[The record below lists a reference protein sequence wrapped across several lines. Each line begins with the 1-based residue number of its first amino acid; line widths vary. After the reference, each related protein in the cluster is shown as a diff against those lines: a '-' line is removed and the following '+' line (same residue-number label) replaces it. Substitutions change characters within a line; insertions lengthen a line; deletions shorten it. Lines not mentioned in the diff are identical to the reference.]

1 MELQQVAEIIS
12 GRTFK
17 HGVKEFD
24 DWTHAVVQIRDVFKN
39 PHASGIAWGQLSKS
53 LFDRKVTSQELK
65 KNDILVIAKGM
76 QKTAI
81 LLGDIPF
88 PTIVNQHF
96 FIIRVKDTNT
106 VHPEFLQHFLNSE
119 ISQQWLLDNSSGQ
132 HQNTM
137 SKTVLSQL
145 EVPTVPLEQQ
155 ISMAEFAKFMS
166 KEISDHQTAI
176 AKLEDHLNSMFLRIS
191 DEDALQE
198 NSFN

>member
-12 GRTFK
+12 GHTFK

-39 PHASGIAWGQLSKS
+39 PHATGIAWEQLNKS
-53 LFDRKVTSQELK
+53 LLGRKVTSHELK
-65 KNDILVIAKGM
+65 KNDILVVAKGM

-81 LLGDIPF
+81 LLDDIPF

-137 SKTVLSQL
+137 SKKVLSKL
-145 EVPTVPLEQQ
+145 VVPTVPLEQQ
-155 ISMAEFAKFMS
+155 ISMAKLAKA
-166 KEISDHQTAI
+166 ISNDISNHQTAI
-176 AKLEDHLNSMFLRIS
+176 AKLEDHLNDMFLRIS
-191 DEDALQE
+191 DKEAI
-198 NSFN
+198 

>member
-53 LFDRKVTSQELK
+53 LFDRRVTNHELK
-65 KNDILVIAKGM
+65 KNDILVVAKGM

-81 LLGDIPF
+81 LLDDIPF

-96 FIIRVKDTNT
+96 FIIRVKDTST

-119 ISQQWLLDNSSGQ
+119 ISQQWLLNNSSGQ

-155 ISMAEFAKFMS
+155 ISIAKLA
-166 KEISDHQTAI
+166 KAISNDISNHQTAI
-176 AKLEDHLNSMFLRIS
+176 ENLKDNLNKLFRYI
-191 DEDALQE
+191 
-198 NSFN
+198 